1 MPSAVTIETVDVVD
15 TKTNK
20 VFDAVSFYNG
30 QDILVLQIKD
40 IVFGMETKAFKTR
53 VTLGFREGNNVEI
66 LTGLKEGDR
75 VITVGQSDVGH
86 GANVIIVSEEK
97 ETEETTKVKET

>member
-1 MPSAVTIETVDVVD
+1 MS
-15 TKTNK
+15 
-20 VFDAVSFYNG
+20 VFK
-30 QDILVLQIKD
+30 L
-40 IVFGMETKAFKTR
+40 
-53 VTLGFREGNNVEI
+53 GNNVEI